1 MFRHILIPSDGS
13 AASQLAVN
21 AALRMA
27 RESGARVTAI
37 HVLPEEPA
45 LVSRA
50 EAQLAAAVED
60 EILAAIARQAGTL
73 HVNCTTLQVH
83 HEQPHAAIIATAL
96 QRGCDLIAM
105 ASRGRSG
112 LASLMLGS
120 QTQKVLTHSKIPV
133 LVFREG

>member
-45 LVSRA
+45 LVS
-50 EAQLAAAVED
+50 QAAAQSVAEED

-83 HEQPHAAIIATAL
+83 AEQPHAAIVATAL

>member
-13 AASQLAVN
+13 TASQLAVN
-21 AALRMA
+21 SALRMA
-27 RESGARVTAI
+27 RESGARVTAV

-45 LVSRA
+45 LASSS
-50 EAQLAAAVED
+50 AQQPENA
-60 EILAAIARQAGTL
+60 ILADIARQAAAL
-73 HVNCTTLQVH
+73 HVNCSTVEVH
-83 HEQPHAAIIATAL
+83 SDQPHAAIIATAL

>member
-27 RESGARVTAI
+27 RESGARVTAV

-45 LVSRA
+45 LASTA
-50 EAQLAAAVED
+50 ETPE
-60 EILAAIARQAGTL
+60 ENSILADIARQAATL
-73 HVNCTTLQVH
+73 HVDCTTLEVH
-83 HEQPHAAIIATAL
+83 ADQPHAAIIATAL

>member
-27 RESGARVTAI
+27 RESGARVTAV

-45 LVSRA
+45 LASVS
-50 EAQLAAAVED
+50 AQLAENT
-60 EILAAIARQAGTL
+60 ILADIARQAATL
-73 HVNCTTLQVH
+73 HVNCATLEVH
-83 HEQPHAAIIATAL
+83 ADQPHAAIISTAL

>member
-27 RESGARVTAI
+27 RESGARVTAV

-45 LVSRA
+45 LASVA
-50 EAQLAAAVED
+50 PAGQED
-60 EILAAIARQAGTL
+60 AILADIARQAATL
-73 HVNCTTLQVH
+73 NVVCTTVQLH
-83 HEQPHAAIIATAL
+83 AEQAHAAIIATAL

-105 ASRGRSG
+105 ASRGRGG

>member
-50 EAQLAAAVED
+50 EAQPAAEED
-60 EILAAIARQAGTL
+60 EILASIARQAGTL

-83 HEQPHAAIIATAL
+83 AEQPHAAIVSTAL

>member
-45 LVSRA
+45 L
-50 EAQLAAAVED
+50 AANAAPQPEED

-73 HVNCTTLQVH
+73 HVNCSTLQVH
-83 HEQPHAAIIATAL
+83 AEQPHAAIIATAL

-105 ASRGRSG
+105 ASRGRGG

>member
-1 MFRHILIPSDGS
+1 MFRHILIPTDGS

-21 AALRMA
+21 AALRLA

-37 HVLPEEPA
+37 HVLPEEHA
-45 LVSRA
+45 LASVAPVAA
-50 EAQLAAAVED
+50 ENS
-60 EILAAIARQAGTL
+60 ILADIARQAGSL
-73 HVNCTTLQVH
+73 HVDCATLQVH
-83 HEQPHAAIIATAL
+83 AEQPHAAIIATAL

>member
-50 EAQLAAAVED
+50 EAQPAAEDD
-60 EILAAIARQAGTL
+60 EILASIARQAGTL

-83 HEQPHAAIIATAL
+83 AEQPHAAIVSTAL

>member
-27 RESGARVTAI
+27 RESGARVTAV

-45 LVSRA
+45 LVS
-50 EAQLAAAVED
+50 VG
-60 EILAAIARQAGTL
+60 ARQADNAILADISRQAASL
-73 HVNCTTLQVH
+73 HVNCTTLEVH
-83 HEQPHAAIIATAL
+83 ADQPHAAIVSTAL

>member
-1 MFRHILIPSDGS
+1 MFCHILIPSDGS

-27 RESGARVTAI
+27 RESGARVTAV
-37 HVLPEEPA
+37 HVLPEEPVLA
-45 LVSRA
+45 SLATAPA
-50 EAQLAAAVED
+50 ENT
-60 EILAAIARQAGTL
+60 ILADIARQATTL
-73 HVNCTTLQVH
+73 HVNCTTLEVH
-83 HEQPHAAIIATAL
+83 AEQAHAAIIATAL

>member
-21 AALRMA
+21 ALRMA

-45 LVSRA
+45 LASAAPQQA
-50 EAQLAAAVED
+50 ENT
-60 EILAAIARQAGTL
+60 ILADIARQATTL
-73 HVNCTTLQVH
+73 HVACTTLQLYA
-83 HEQPHAAIIATAL
+83 EQPHAAIVAAAL

-105 ASRGRSG
+105 ASRGRGG

-133 LVFREG
+133 LVFREA

>member
-45 LVSRA
+45 LVSHHA
-50 EAQLAAAVED
+50 AQPAED
-60 EILAAIARQAGTL
+60 EILAGIARQAGNL

-83 HEQPHAAIIATAL
+83 AEQPHAAIIATAL

>member
-1 MFRHILIPSDGS
+1 
-13 AASQLAVN
+13 
-21 AALRMA
+21 MA
-27 RESGARVTAI
+27 RESGARVTAV

-45 LVSRA
+45 LASIAPQPA
-50 EAQLAAAVED
+50 ENT
-60 EILAAIARQAGTL
+60 ILAAIARQAGAL
-73 HVNCTTLQVH
+73 HVDCTTLQVH
-83 HEQPHAAIIATAL
+83 ADQPHAAIIATAL

>member
-13 AASQLAVN
+13 AASQLAVR

-27 RESGARVTAI
+27 RESGARVTAV

-45 LVSRA
+45 LASVA
-50 EAQLAAAVED
+50 PPQQDNA
-60 EILAAIARQAGTL
+60 ILADIARQATTL
-73 HVNCTTLQVH
+73 HVDCTTLQLH
-83 HEQPHAAIIATAL
+83 ADQPHAAIIATAL

>member
-27 RESGARVTAI
+27 RESGARVTAV

-45 LVSRA
+45 LASVS
-50 EAQLAAAVED
+50 AQQPENA
-60 EILAAIARQAGTL
+60 ILADIARQAATL
-73 HVNCTTLQVH
+73 HVHCATIEVH
-83 HEQPHAAIIATAL
+83 ADQPHAAIISTAL